1 MVDNI
6 TEDEIYCARI
16 NFLVKMV
23 RVTYDKAQKAKDQ
36 NNTTQYNKHRN
47 KYLEYKNELA
57 ELRDKVAV

>member
-6 TEDEIYCARI
+6 TENELYCSRI

-23 RVTYDKAQKAKDQ
+23 RVTYDKAQKEKDKG
-36 NNTTQYNKHRN
+36 NTTQYNKYRN

-57 ELRDKVAV
+57 ELREVAV